1 MKNVIRIIAGL
12 IFFVLL
18 LFFIAPVTVKILCA
32 GNLAGMAISLAG
44 ILICL
49 FYGKFSRLVSHIC
62 ERLPG
67 RIFISAL
74 GGLACIGAV
83 TSIVLSCLML
93 REMNDRPKGDTT
105 LVVLGCQV
113 RSDGP
118 SLMLKRRLDAAYDY
132 LSDHE
137 GVCAVLSGGQGEDE
151 VVSEAECM
159 YDYLINRGISSDRLY
174 MEDKS
179 TTTKENIGFSMK
191 LIEREGLC
199 SDITIVTD
207 GFHQY
212 RADMFAK
219 RQGIDSCNIAAATP
233 VWLLPTYWVREWF
246 GILYYG
252 LFG

>member
-18 LFFIAPVTVKILCA
+18 LFFIAPITVKILCA
-32 GNLAGMAISLAG
+32 GNLAGMAICLAG

-49 FYGKFSRLVSHIC
+49 FYGKISRLAAHIW
-62 ERLPG
+62 ERIPG
-67 RIFISAL
+67 RIFMSAL
-74 GGLACIGAV
+74 GGLVCIGAV
-83 TSIVLSCLML
+83 TTIVLSCLMI
-93 REMNDRPKGDTT
+93 REMNDRPQGDTT

-113 RSDGP
+113 RNSGP

-137 GVCAVLSGGQGEDE
+137 DVCAVLSGGQGDDE
-151 VVSEAECM
+151 PVSEAECM
-159 YDYLINRGISSDRLY
+159 YDYLIARGISSNRLF
-174 MEDKS
+174 MENRS
-179 TTTKENIGFSMK
+179 TTTKENIGFSME
-191 LIEREGLC
+191 LIEHEGLC

-219 RQGIDSCNIAAATP
+219 RQGIDACNIPAKTP
-233 VWLLPTYWVREWF
+233 AWLLPTYWVREWF

-252 LFG
+252 LLG